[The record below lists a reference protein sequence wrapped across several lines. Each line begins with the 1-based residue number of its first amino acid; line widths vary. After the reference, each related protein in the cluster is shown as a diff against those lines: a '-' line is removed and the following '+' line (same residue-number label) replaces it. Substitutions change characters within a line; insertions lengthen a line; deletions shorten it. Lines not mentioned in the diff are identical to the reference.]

1 MGAPVAC
8 ANRLFERAGAAASG
22 RGRYNS
28 PLCQRFRRSHRMF
41 ESLTQRLSGTI
52 ERLRGRGRLTEENI
66 REATRE
72 VRIALL
78 EADVAL
84 PVVQALIEKIK
95 VRAVGQEVLKSLT
108 PGQALIK
115 VVRDE
120 LTAVMGAQASDL
132 NLNVPA
138 PAIILMAGL
147 QGAGKTTTVGKLA
160 KHLKEKRKK
169 KVMVVSADVYR
180 PAAIE
185 QLKTLAEQVGV
196 LFFPSAAE
204 QKPVDIVRAA
214 IDDAR
219 KSFADVLIVDTAGR
233 LAIDEAMMAEIK
245 ALHAAVN
252 PAETLFVVDSMTG
265 QDAANT
271 AKAFGEALPLTG
283 VVLTKTD
290 GDARGG
296 AALSV
301 RYVTGKPI
309 KFTGTGEKVDGLD
322 VFHPERVASRI
333 LDMGDV
339 LSLVEQVEQQV
350 DKDKAQKL
358 AEKVAKGKK
367 FDLNDMRDQLE
378 QMQNMGGIGGLMD
391 KLPGLGQVPEHLKQQ
406 VSQSKEV
413 PRMIAI
419 INSMT
424 KKERR
429 NPGLLNG
436 SRRARIAR
444 GSGTQPADVNK
455 LMKQYMQMEKMMGK
469 LAGGGMKGMLR
480 NMKGMLGGMG
490 GKGGLPFR

>member
-1 MGAPVAC
+1 
-8 ANRLFERAGAAASG
+8 
-22 RGRYNS
+22 
-28 PLCQRFRRSHRMF
+28 MF

-52 ERLRGRGRLTEENI
+52 DRLRGRGRLTEENI

-84 PVVQALIEKIK
+84 PVVQALIERIK

-120 LTAVMGAQASDL
+120 LTAVMGAQASEL

-138 PAIILMAGL
+138 PAVVLMAGL

-160 KHLKEKRKK
+160 RLLKDKRRK

-185 QLKTLAEQVGV
+185 QLKTLAEQTGV
-196 LFFPSAAE
+196 LFFPSDAG
-204 QKPVDIVRAA
+204 QKPEDIVRAA
-214 IDDAR
+214 IADAK
-219 KSFADVLIVDTAGR
+219 KSFVDVLLIDTAGR

-252 PAETLFVVDSMTG
+252 PVETLFVVDAMTG

-301 RYVTGKPI
+301 RYITGKPV
-309 KFTGTGEKVDGLD
+309 KFIGTSEKTDGLD

-350 DKDKAQKL
+350 DKDKAAKL

-378 QMQNMGGIGGLMD
+378 QMQNMGGIGSLME
-391 KLPGLGQVPEHLKQQ
+391 KLPGMGQIPEHLKQQ
-406 VSQSKEV
+406 VQQSREV

-429 NPGLLNG
+429 NPALLNG
-436 SRRARIAR
+436 SRRARIAA
-444 GSGTQPADVNK
+444 GSGTHPSDVNK
-455 LMKQYMQMEKMMGK
+455 LMKQYQQMEKMMGK
-469 LAGGGMKGMLR
+469 MARGGMKGMMRGLQ
-480 NMKGMLGGMG
+480 GMMGGMG
-490 GKGGLPFR
+490 RMPFR

>member
-1 MGAPVAC
+1 
-8 ANRLFERAGAAASG
+8 
-22 RGRYNS
+22 
-28 PLCQRFRRSHRMF
+28 MF

-84 PVVQALIEKIK
+84 PVVQALIERIK

-120 LTAVMGAQASDL
+120 LTAVMGAQATEL
-132 NLNVPA
+132 NLAVPA
-138 PAIILMAGL
+138 PAVVLMAGL

-160 KHLKEKRKK
+160 KLLKEKRKK

-185 QLKTLAEQVGV
+185 QLRTLAEQVDV
-196 LFFPSAAE
+196 RFFPSEAS
-204 QKPVDIVRAA
+204 QQPVDIVRAA
-214 IDDAR
+214 IADAR
-219 KSFADVLIVDTAGR
+219 KSFIDVLLVDTAGR
-233 LAIDEAMMAEIK
+233 LAIDEAMMTEIK

-252 PAETLFVVDSMTG
+252 PVETLFVVDSMTG

-301 RYVTGKPI
+301 RYITGKPI
-309 KFTGTGEKVDGLD
+309 KFVGTGEKVDGLD

-339 LSLVEQVEQQV
+339 LSLVEQVEHQV
-350 DKDKAQKL
+350 DKDKAAKL
-358 AEKVAKGKK
+358 AQKVAKGKK
-367 FDLNDMRDQLE
+367 FDLNDMKDQLE
-378 QMQNMGGIGGLMD
+378 QMQNMGGIGSLME

-406 VSQSKEV
+406 VQQNKEV

-419 INSMT
+419 IDSMT

-429 NPGLLNG
+429 NPTLLNG
-436 SRRARIAR
+436 SRRARIAA
-444 GSGTQPADVNK
+444 GSGTTPADVNK

-469 LAGGGMKGMLR
+469 MARGGMKGMMRGLQ
-480 NMKGMLGGMG
+480 GMMGGMG
-490 GKGGLPFR
+490 RMPFR

>member
-1 MGAPVAC
+1 
-8 ANRLFERAGAAASG
+8 
-22 RGRYNS
+22 
-28 PLCQRFRRSHRMF
+28 MF

-84 PVVQALIEKIK
+84 PVVQALIERIK
-95 VRAVGQEVLKSLT
+95 VRAVGQEVLKSLS

-120 LTAVMGAQASDL
+120 LTAVMGSAASDL

-138 PAIILMAGL
+138 PAVILMAGL

-185 QLKTLAEQVGV
+185 QLKTLAQQVDV
-196 LFFPSAAE
+196 LFFPSDASQQPEA
-204 QKPVDIVRAA
+204 IVKAA
-214 IDDAR
+214 IVDAR
-219 KSFADVLIVDTAGR
+219 KSYVDVLIVDTAGR
-233 LAIDEAMMAEIK
+233 TSIDEAMMAEIK
-245 ALHAAVN
+245 ALHGAVN
-252 PAETLFVVDSMTG
+252 PVETLFVVDAMTG
-265 QDAANT
+265 QDAAAT
-271 AKAFGEALPLTG
+271 AKAFSEALPLTG

-301 RYVTGKPI
+301 RYITGRPI
-309 KFTGTGEKVDGLD
+309 KFIGAGEKPDGLD
-322 VFHPERVASRI
+322 VFHPDRIASRI

-350 DKDKAQKL
+350 DQAKAAKL

-367 FDLNDMRDQLE
+367 FDLNDMKDQLE
-378 QMQNMGGIGGLMD
+378 QMQNMGGLHGLMD
-391 KLPGLGQVPEHLKQQ
+391 KLPGMGQIPDAVKNQ
-406 VSQSKEV
+406 VTGKEV
-413 PRMIAI
+413 PRMVAI

-429 NPGLLNG
+429 NPALLNG
-436 SRRARIAR
+436 SRRARIAK
-444 GSGTQPADVNK
+444 GAGMTPADVNK
-455 LMKQYMQMEKMMGK
+455 LIKQYQQMEKMMSK
-469 LAGGGMKGMLR
+469 LAGGGMKGLMR
-480 NMKGMLGGMG
+480 GMKGMMG
-490 GKGGLPFR
+490 GGRGPMPFR

>member
-1 MGAPVAC
+1 
-8 ANRLFERAGAAASG
+8 
-22 RGRYNS
+22 
-28 PLCQRFRRSHRMF
+28 MF

-84 PVVQALIEKIK
+84 PVVQALVERIK

-120 LTAVMGAQASDL
+120 LTAVMGAQAVEL

-185 QLKTLAEQVGV
+185 QLKTLAEQTGV
-196 LFFPSAAE
+196 LFFPSEAS

-219 KSFADVLIVDTAGR
+219 KSFVDVLLVDTAGR

-301 RYVTGKPI
+301 RYITGKPV
-309 KFTGTGEKVDGLD
+309 KFVGTGEKVDGLD
-322 VFHPERVASRI
+322 VFHPDRVAARI

-378 QMQNMGGIGGLMD
+378 QMQNMGGIGSLME

-406 VSQSKEV
+406 VAQSKEV

-424 KKERR
+424 KRERR
-429 NPGLLNG
+429 NPALLNG

-444 GSGTQPADVNK
+444 GAGLQPADVNK
-455 LMKQYMQMEKMMGK
+455 LMKQYQQMEKMMSK
-469 LAGGGMKGMLR
+469 LSGGGMKGLMR
-480 NMKGMLGGMG
+480 GMRGMMGAMG
-490 GKGGLPFR
+490 GRGGLPFR

>member
-1 MGAPVAC
+1 
-8 ANRLFERAGAAASG
+8 
-22 RGRYNS
+22 
-28 PLCQRFRRSHRMF
+28 MF

-84 PVVQALIEKIK
+84 PVVQALIERIK

-120 LTAVMGAQASDL
+120 LTAVMGSTASEL

-138 PAIILMAGL
+138 PAVVLMAGL

-160 KHLKEKRKK
+160 KHLREKRKK

-185 QLKTLAEQVGV
+185 QLRTLAQQVDV
-196 LFFPSAAE
+196 LFFPSDAS
-204 QKPVDIVRAA
+204 QKPEAIVKAA
-214 IDDAR
+214 IEDAR
-219 KSFADVLIVDTAGR
+219 KSYVDVLIVDTAGR

-252 PAETLFVVDSMTG
+252 PVETLFVVDAMTG

-271 AKAFGEALPLTG
+271 AKAFSEALPLTG

-301 RYVTGKPI
+301 RYITGRPI
-309 KFTGTGEKVDGLD
+309 KFIGVGEKPDGLD
-322 VFHPERVASRI
+322 VFHPDRVASRI

-358 AEKVAKGKK
+358 AEKVAKGKR

-378 QMQNMGGIGGLMD
+378 QMQNMGGISGLMD
-391 KLPGLGQVPEHLKQQ
+391 KLPGMGQVPDAVKNQ
-406 VSQSKEV
+406 VTGKEV

-429 NPGLLNG
+429 NPDLLNG

-444 GSGTQPADVNK
+444 GAGLTPADVNR
-455 LMKQYMQMEKMMGK
+455 LMKQYQQMEKMMGK
-469 LAGGGMKGMLR
+469 LSQGGMKGLMR
-480 NMKGMLGGMG
+480 GMRGMMG
-490 GKGGLPFR
+490 GRGGLPFR

>member
-1 MGAPVAC
+1 MK
-8 ANRLFERAGAAASG
+8 
-22 RGRYNS
+22 RGRRKRPAIIRGRF
-28 PLCQRFRRSHRMF
+28 PLPGPMF

-52 ERLRGRGRLTEENI
+52 ERVRGRGRLTESNI
-66 REATRE
+66 TEALRE

-84 PVVQALIEKIK
+84 PVVQALIQRIK

-120 LTAVMGAQASDL
+120 LTLVMGASASDL
-132 NLNVPA
+132 DLNVPA
-138 PAIILMAGL
+138 PAVILMAGL
-147 QGAGKTTTVGKLA
+147 QGAGKTTTVAKLA
-160 KHLKEKRKK
+160 RHLKERRKK

-185 QLKTLAEQVGV
+185 QLKTLAGQVGV
-196 LFFPSAAE
+196 QFFPSEAS
-204 QKPVDIVRAA
+204 QKPEAIVRAA
-214 IDDAR
+214 IVDAR
-219 KSFADVLIVDTAGR
+219 KSFVDVLIVDTAGR
-233 LAIDEAMMAEIK
+233 TSIDDAMMAEIK
-245 ALHAAVN
+245 ALHAAVA
-252 PAETLFVVDSMTG
+252 PVETLFVVDSMTG
-265 QDAANT
+265 QDAATT
-271 AKAFGEALPLTG
+271 AKHFGEALPLTG

-301 RYVTGKPI
+301 RYITGKPI
-309 KFTGTGEKVDGLD
+309 KFIGTGEKTDGLD
-322 VFHPERVASRI
+322 VFHPDRVASRI

-378 QMQNMGGIGGLMD
+378 QMQNMGGLAGLMD
-391 KLPGLGQVPEHLKQQ
+391 KLPGVGQIPDAVKAQ
-406 VSQSKEV
+406 VTGKEV
-413 PRMIAI
+413 PRMVAI

-429 NPGLLNG
+429 NPALLNG
-436 SRRARIAR
+436 SRRKRIAA
-444 GSGTQPADVNK
+444 GSGLSPADVNK
-455 LMKQYMQMEKMMGK
+455 LMKQFQQMEKMMSKMGR
-469 LAGGGMKGMLR
+469 GGMKGMMR
-480 NMKGMLGGMG
+480 GMQGLMG
-490 GKGGLPFR
+490 GGRGFP